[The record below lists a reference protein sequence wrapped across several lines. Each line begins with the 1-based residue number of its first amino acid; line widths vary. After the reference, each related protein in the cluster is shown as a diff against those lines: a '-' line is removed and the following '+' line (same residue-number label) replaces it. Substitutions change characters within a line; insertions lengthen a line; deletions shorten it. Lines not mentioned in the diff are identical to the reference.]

1 MRLKQFIWSYILK
14 IMIEKPK
21 VCLDDSTST
30 FAQTLN
36 LNPILSELEIELKL
50 LKIELSFK
58 KKLNLIEFFYPN
70 DITVL
75 VSTSM
80 LNNKVSF

>member
-21 VCLDDSTST
+21 VCLDDSTSI

-75 VSTSM
+75 VSTTM